1 MLIAQSQAEGLVL
14 VSNEELFDAFNVQ
27 RLW

>member
-1 MLIAQSQAEGLVL
+1 MLIAQSLSENLVL
-14 VSNEELFDAFNVQ
+14 VSNEDDFDQYGVR